1 MAEKDAQI
9 LTCIRCP
16 RGCQVSVAAD
26 GGGQVLSVS
35 GNLCARGGAYARAE
49 VTNPVRTVTTTV
61 PVEGGRTARV
71 SVKTE
76 HEVPRDAVMDV
87 MRALAGVTAS
97 APVEIGD
104 VVVSNVAGTG
114 VDLVATSRA

>member
-1 MAEKDAQI
+1 MAEKSVRI

-26 GGGQVLSVS
+26 GDGQVLSVG
-35 GNLCARGGAYARAE
+35 GNLCARGDAYARAE

-71 SVKTE
+71 SVKTA
-76 HEVPRDAVMDV
+76 HEVPKDEVMEV
-87 MRALAGVTAS
+87 MQALAGVTAC

-104 VVVSNVAGTG
+104 VVVRDVAGTG